1 MFVPLSGSHSNYE
14 NFASLPA
21 ESSIS
26 TIRQFDGY
34 QKGVN
39 NHALCLPDGQRIL
52 EDSYY
57 DDDEPDEENA
67 NEEAQPRE
75 DENAG
80 RNGQARQLDEYAEE
94 NHIGT
99 EVVEAGHSNS
109 FIDELLNTSTS
120 VLIRVGSAL
129 ENYDS
134 DNQNQQTAVS
144 DRNERLHPYKF
155 YFLRSARIS

>member
-75 DENAG
+75 DENAA
-80 RNGQARQLDEYAEE
+80 RNGQARPLDEYAEE

-144 DRNERLHPYKF
+144 DLNER
-155 YFLRSARIS
+155 